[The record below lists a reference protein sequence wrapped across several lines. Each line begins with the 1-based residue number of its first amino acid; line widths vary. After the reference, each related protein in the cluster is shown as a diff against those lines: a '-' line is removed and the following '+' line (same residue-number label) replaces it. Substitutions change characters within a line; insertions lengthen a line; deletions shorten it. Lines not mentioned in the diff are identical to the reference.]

1 MIKHPFYILQIS
13 DKTFDEISSCGARE
27 AESDARF
34 SSILFASFSLLL
46 VVIITIFVGRPG
58 RISDTARP
66 GAAGQELRP
75 DNLPHFSYLFY
86 TSGLRQSG
94 RGRSTSAQIECIAN
108 WSVNLVFVAKATL
121 AIAGHGH
128 TLQYH
133 HFDVISA

>member
-34 SSILFASFSLLL
+34 SSILFASFSALL

-58 RISDTARP
+58 RISDTAYP

-86 TSGLRQSG
+86 TSGLTQSAREG
-94 RGRSTSAQIECIAN
+94 
-108 WSVNLVFVAKATL
+108 TL
-121 AIAGHGH
+121 
-128 TLQYH
+128 Y
-133 HFDVISA
+133 ISSN